1 MTTRRAAVVH
11 NPLRL
16 GRTRLD
22 RIVNREEAR
31 AGWAT
36 SVRVATR
43 PGEAAADLRARILA
57 EPVDVVVAAGGD
69 GTVQAVAEAIADD
82 DVALALWPVGSTNLL
97 ARNLGL
103 SVLDPASGLRAAFG
117 TNERRID
124 TGRVD
129 FELTDGIRHRRTFV
143 VLAGFGVDAQMVV
156 HTSDDAKAQLGWLA
170 YVKGATLG
178 VTRPDRFSIT
188 YQLDDGERQRAR
200 LHTFAIGNGGVLPA
214 GLTFLPDTRIDDGEL
229 DVLMLSPEGVRGWR
243 DLAHW
248 FVRENATA
256 PRAWNRR
263 RRRRSRPNPDGV
275 RQERVRRVRLRI
287 ERGEDFQIDGEYL
300 GKVVALQATVHPSA
314 LRVRVPAPGT
324 WPLSLPGAGAR
335 PESVAPR
342 IDYSRPSRVRH
353 RTSSPSPA
361 DESATP
367 D

>member
-1 MTTRRAAVVH
+1 MSNRRAVVVH

-16 GRTRLD
+16 GRARLD

-43 PGEAAADLRARILA
+43 PGEEPADLRARIFA

-69 GTVQAVAEAIADD
+69 GTVQAVTEAIAGD
-82 DVALALWPVGSTNLL
+82 DVPLALWPVGSTNLL

-103 SVLDPASGLRAAFG
+103 SILDPTAGLRAAFG

-124 TGRVD
+124 IGRAA
-129 FELTDGIRHRRTFV
+129 FELIDGTRHRRTFV

-156 HTSDDAKAQLGWLA
+156 HTSEDAKSQFGWLA
-170 YVKGATLG
+170 YLRGVTLG
-178 VTRPDRFSIT
+178 VTRSDRFTVT
-188 YQLDDGERQRAR
+188 YQMDDGEQQRVR
-200 LHTFAIGNGGVLPA
+200 LHTFAIGNGGLLPA
-214 GLTFLPDTRIDDGEL
+214 GLTFLPDTKIDDGEL

-256 PRAWNRR
+256 PRAWNGR

-275 RQERVRRVRLRI
+275 HQERVRRVRLRI

-300 GKVVALQATVHPSA
+300 GKVVALQATVQPSA
-314 LRVRVPAPGT
+314 LRLRVPAPGA
-324 WPLSLPGAGAR
+324 WPLSLPGTGAR
-335 PESVAPR
+335 PAPL
-342 IDYSRPSRVRH
+342 
-353 RTSSPSPA
+353 
-361 DESATP
+361 SAP
-367 D
+367 GLD